1 MQAWQR
7 YMQNNI
13 MTSNPIKNTIF
24 VYERCIVEFRKA
36 EELLNN
42 FKLREASEV
51 LDKLD
56 LIFEELKLQLNPDI
70 TEDLYNSLYNL
81 YDWLSK
87 QITEMKITRQA
98 KEIDAIEKVL
108 QDLIDGYRGVLEHE

>member
-24 VYERCIVEFRKA
+24 VYERCIVEFRKV
-36 EELLNN
+36 EGLLKD
-42 FKLREASEV
+42 FKFQEATEV
-51 LDKLD
+51 LNKLE
-56 LIFEELKLQLNPDI
+56 LIFEELKMQLNPDI
-70 TEDLYNSLYNL
+70 TEDLYDSLYNL
-81 YDWLSK
+81 YDWISK
-87 QITEMKITRQA
+87 QVQMMKITREA
-98 KEIDAIEKVL
+98 KDIDAIEKVL